1 MGAFFKGFAYA
12 GRGIALCVRERNFRF
27 HICAA
32 GFTAYFAAR
41 FYELSR
47 GEWAVLLLTFAA
59 VISLEAINTALEY
72 LCDKVCA
79 QKDELI
85 RNAKDCAAGAVLAA
99 AFFSVGIGFV
109 LFWNIERFQL
119 IAKHFAGN
127 PLNLGLLILAL
138 LAAGCV
144 VFLPKKNK

>member
-1 MGAFFKGFAYA
+1 MRAFFKGFAYA
-12 GRGIALCVRERNFRF
+12 GRGIAVCVRERNFRF
-27 HICAA
+27 HLCAA

-79 QKDELI
+79 QKDSII

-99 AFFSVGIGFV
+99 AIFALGIGVV
-109 LFWNIERFQL
+109 LFWNTERFRL
-119 IAKHFAGN
+119 IAEYFAEN
-127 PLNLGLLILAL
+127 PLRLALLVLAL
-138 LAAGCV
+138 LAAGCG
-144 VFLPKKNK
+144 VFLPKNRR